1 MKERRMQTTSHP
13 IATEDNVACFQLTSY
28 TFGTPAV
35 SSASGRKVYIQAS
48 LHADEVPAMLVAH
61 VLRRELERLEA
72 EGRIKGEI
80 ILVPAANPIGLSQMV
95 HATPFGRYDLASGV
109 NFNRNYKHVAA
120 ELKASLQDKLGADA
134 QANVALV
141 RQHARNAV
149 AGWETENATQE
160 LKKTLLSMA
169 IDADIMLDLHC
180 DNEAVLHL
188 YTGTALAE
196 QVKPL
201 AALLGAHATLL
212 ARDSGGEPFD
222 EACSRL
228 WWDLA
233 DHFGPDTPIPM
244 ACIGVTV
251 ELRGEMDVRYDLAE
265 QDAEGLLQ
273 YLARQGVIDI
283 ALSPLPALLAEP
295 TPLEGVEPLAAPHSG
310 VLVFLKRL
318 GERVQENEPVAD
330 IVNPVSG
337 KVTTLRATRAGILF
351 ASTAHRHLLRGMH
364 VCKIAGGAAYRSGN
378 LLSQ

>member
-1 MKERRMQTTSHP
+1 MQSTSHP
-13 IATEDNVACFQLTSY
+13 IATEDNVASFQLTSY
-28 TFGTPAV
+28 RFGKASSTPG
-35 SSASGRKVYIQAS
+35 SGKKVYIQAS

-72 EGRIKGEI
+72 EGRIRGEI
-80 ILVPAANPIGLSQMV
+80 VLVPAANPIGLSQVV
-95 HATPFGRYDLASGV
+95 HGAPFGRYDLASGI
-109 NFNRNYKHVAA
+109 NFNRFYKHAA
-120 ELKASLQDKLGADA
+120 ADLKESLKGKLGPSA
-134 QANVALV
+134 QANAALI
-141 RQHARNAV
+141 REHARRSV
-149 AGWETENATQE
+149 ADWKTENPTQE
-160 LKKTLLSMA
+160 LKKTLLAMA

-188 YTGTALAE
+188 YTGTPLAE

-212 ARDSGGEPFD
+212 ARESGGEPFD

-233 DHFGPDTPIPM
+233 DHFGPETPVPM

-265 QDAEGLLQ
+265 KDAQGLLQ
-273 YLARQGVIDI
+273 YLAYQGVLDI
-283 ALSPLPALLAEP
+283 ERVPLPSLIAEP
-295 TPLEGVEPLAAPHSG
+295 SPLEGVEPLAAPHSG

-318 GERVQENEPVAD
+318 GDHVQENEAVAD

-337 KVTTLRATRAGILF
+337 KVTTLRAARPGILF

-364 VCKIAGGAAYRSGN
+364 VCKIAGGSAFRTGS
-378 LLSQ
+378 LLGS

>member
-1 MKERRMQTTSHP
+1 MQPTFHP

-28 TFGTPAV
+28 RFG
-35 SSASGRKVYIQAS
+35 SAGAGKKVYIQAS

-80 ILVPAANPIGLSQMV
+80 ILVPAANPIGLSQVV
-95 HATPFGRYDLASGV
+95 HGAPFGRYDLASGT
-109 NFNRNYKHVAA
+109 NFNRFYKHVAA
-120 ELKASLQDKLGADA
+120 ELKESLRGQLGPDA

-141 RQHARNAV
+141 REHARRAV
-149 AGWETENATQE
+149 ADWTPENATQE

-188 YTGTALAE
+188 YTGTPLAE

-212 ARDSGGEPFD
+212 ARESGGEPFD

-228 WWDLA
+228 WWELA
-233 DHFGPDTPIPM
+233 DHFGADTPIPM

-251 ELRGEMDVRYDLAE
+251 ELRGEMDVRYELAE
-265 QDAEGLLQ
+265 QDAQALLQ
-273 YLARQGVIDI
+273 YLAYQGVIDI
-283 ALSPLPALLAEP
+283 ELAPLPALLAEP
-295 TPLEGVEPLAAPHSG
+295 TPLEGVEPLAAPHAG

-337 KVTTLRATRAGILF
+337 KVTTLRATRAGLLF

-364 VCKIAGGAAYRSGN
+364 VCKIAGGAAFRSGS
-378 LLSQ
+378 LLGQ

>member
-1 MKERRMQTTSHP
+1 MHQHQHP
-13 IATEDNVACFQLTSY
+13 IATEENIACFQLTSY
-28 TFGTPAV
+28 RFGQA
-35 SSASGRKVYIQAS
+35 GRGKKVYIQAS

-72 EGRIKGEI
+72 EGRIEGEI
-80 ILVPAANPIGLSQMV
+80 VLVPAANPIGLSQLIQG
-95 HATPFGRYDLASGV
+95 TPFGRFDLASGI
-109 NFNRNYKHVAA
+109 NFNRFYKHVAA
-120 ELKASLQDKLGADA
+120 DLKEALKDKLGPDA

-141 RQHARNAV
+141 REQARRSV
-149 AGWETENATQE
+149 ADWKAENPTQE
-160 LKKTLLSMA
+160 LKKILLGMA

-188 YTGTALAE
+188 YTGTPLAG

-212 ARDSGGEPFD
+212 ARESGGEPFD

-228 WWDLA
+228 WWELA
-233 DHFGPDTPIPM
+233 DHFGPETPIPM

-265 QDAEGLLQ
+265 KDAHGLLQ
-273 YLARQGVIDI
+273 YLAHQGVLDI
-283 ALSPLPALLAEP
+283 GRDPLPPLVAEP
-295 TPLEGVEPLAAPHSG
+295 TPLEGVEPLSAPHSG
-310 VLVFLKRL
+310 VLVFHKRL
-318 GERVQENEPVAD
+318 GDRVQENEAVAD

-337 KVTTLRATRAGILF
+337 QVTTLRATRTGILF

-364 VCKIAGGAAYRSGN
+364 VCKIAGDAAVRSGS
-378 LLSQ
+378 LLGNT

>member
-1 MKERRMQTTSHP
+1 MQPTSHP

-28 TFGTPAV
+28 RFGKLSGTPG
-35 SSASGRKVYIQAS
+35 SGKKVYIQAS

-72 EGRIKGEI
+72 EGRIRGEI

-120 ELKASLQDKLGADA
+120 ELKASLQGKLGPDA

-141 RQHARNAV
+141 REHARRAV
-149 AGWETENATQE
+149 AGWKTENPTQD

-188 YTGTALAE
+188 YTGTPLAE

-212 ARDSGGEPFD
+212 ARESGGEPFD

-228 WWDLA
+228 WWELA
-233 DHFGPDTPIPM
+233 DHFGTDTPIPM

-265 QDAEGLLQ
+265 QDAQALLQ

-283 ALSPLPALLAEP
+283 ALAPLPALIAEP

-337 KVTTLRATRAGILF
+337 KVTTLRATRAGVLF

-364 VCKIAGGAAYRSGN
+364 VCKIAGGSAFRSGS
-378 LLSQ
+378 LLGQ